1 MLLDF
6 FNAAETYPHGWLLGE
21 KQLYEVLG
29 LRVNVGLGKL
39 DLLALLDIVIGF
51 KI

>member
-6 FNAAETYPHGWLLGE
+6 FNAAETYPHGRFLCE
-21 KQLYEVLG
+21 KQLYEVLS